1 MFNPSLLLKSTVPFL
16 GNPVSIFGPV
26 VKPVVWF
33 VKFEI
38 LGVIKIQGAI
48 KKREKSNHLF

>member
-38 LGVIKIQGAI
+38 LGVIKIVNIVMIFILLELA
-48 KKREKSNHLF
+48 